1 MKQYI
6 LTHGNILAMKD
17 RTIKYDTDI
26 LIRDGKIQ
34 KIGRNLT
41 ASAAQEA
48 AGPMNGLNGKADA
61 WKCEADA
68 LNGETKILD
77 ISGRYVIPGLIDS
90 H

>member
-6 LTHGNILAMKD
+6 LTHGNLLTMRD

-41 ASAAQEA
+41 AFAAQEA
-48 AGPMNGLNGKADA
+48 AEPVNGLNG
-61 WKCEADA
+61 EADA
-68 LNGETKILD
+68 
-77 ISGRYVIPGLIDS
+77 
-90 H
+90 

>member
-1 MKQYI
+1 MNSASEWDGRRRVKQYI
-6 LTHGNILAMKD
+6 LTHGNLLTMRD

-41 ASAAQEA
+41 AFAAQEA
-48 AGPMNGLNGKADA
+48 AEPNLAEVDG
-61 WKCEADA
+61 EADA
-68 LNGETKILD
+68 RQI
-77 ISGRYVIPGLIDS
+77 

>member
-6 LTHGNILAMKD
+6 LTHGNLLTMRD

-41 ASAAQEA
+41 AFAAQE
-48 AGPMNGLNGKADA
+48 GTREWIK
-61 WKCEADA
+61 
-68 LNGETKILD
+68 
-77 ISGRYVIPGLIDS
+77 R
-90 H
+90 